1 MPLQAQVGDL
11 LYGKTGYV
19 KKLIEDC
26 NNSEDTCKLLR
37 VRHFFKKGFYN
48 IMLIC
53 YNFDCTKTSWIIYL
67 SFGSL
72 RAFRC
77 MYLILTCFVLQFC
90 SWENP
95 HFSSTVLSELL
106 WQVSKSGV
114 ILKIVFCEVYKSRYR
129 MWLIITLFQV
139 AYSYTYELRPYLD
152 LLLQMLLLEDSWQNH
167 RIHNALK
174 GMLTTEGV
182 VKC

>member
-1 MPLQAQVGDL
+1 
-11 LYGKTGYV
+11 
-19 KKLIEDC
+19 
-26 NNSEDTCKLLR
+26 
-37 VRHFFKKGFYN
+37 
-48 IMLIC
+48 
-53 YNFDCTKTSWIIYL
+53 
-67 SFGSL
+67 
-72 RAFRC
+72 
-77 MYLILTCFVLQFC
+77 MYLILNCFVLQFC

-114 ILKIVFCEVYKSRYR
+114 ILEIVFFEVYKSRYR
-129 MWLIITLFQV
+129 MWLIITSFQV

-182 VKC
+182 V

>member
-1 MPLQAQVGDL
+1 
-11 LYGKTGYV
+11 
-19 KKLIEDC
+19 
-26 NNSEDTCKLLR
+26 
-37 VRHFFKKGFYN
+37 
-48 IMLIC
+48 
-53 YNFDCTKTSWIIYL
+53 
-67 SFGSL
+67 
-72 RAFRC
+72 

-129 MWLIITLFQV
+129 MWLNITLFQV

-182 VKC
+182 VKCQIPTLDYLHWAMNIELDLYMYMYVHC

>member
-1 MPLQAQVGDL
+1 MEI
-11 LYGKTGYV
+11 Y
-19 KKLIEDC
+19 I
-26 NNSEDTCKLLR
+26 
-37 VRHFFKKGFYN
+37 FKKYK
-48 IMLIC
+48 C
-53 YNFDCTKTSWIIYL
+53 
-67 SFGSL
+67 
-72 RAFRC
+72 
-77 MYLILTCFVLQFC
+77 LILTCFVLQFC

-106 WQVSKSGV
+106 WQVSKPGV
-114 ILKIVFCEVYKSRYR
+114 ILIIVFFVKYMYTYIKAYITCD
-129 MWLIITLFQV
+129 WLQTLFQV

-182 VKC
+182 VKCQIPSLATCNGIKQWTLNWICTCICIVNWFY